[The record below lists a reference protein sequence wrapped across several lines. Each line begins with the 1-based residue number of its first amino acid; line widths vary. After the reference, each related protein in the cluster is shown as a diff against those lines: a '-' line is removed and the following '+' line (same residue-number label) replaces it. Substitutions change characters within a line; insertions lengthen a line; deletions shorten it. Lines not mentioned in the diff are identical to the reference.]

1 MPIRIKAPTDKH
13 PRREWNSPERRRE
26 RQKEYMDKHGQPAPR
41 RKRLM
46 PGTSAIQEH
55 RKNLREK
62 LKNLPK
68 WKVQPKAVPAETRRK
83 AGPSAAKPAT
93 KSIRDRLKDWKPREM
108 PKFPKPESKVSPGR
122 PGGKGPKPDKRWNK
136 GDKFMTPL
144 RAKKAIGGKIIQ
156 KIISKIKPK
165 QKPKNVDKLL
175 KNLGDEIKAAP
186 LPPQLKKVV
195 KEKSLSKAFP
205 HHDSAGK
212 LKKAS
217 GGRAGFRGG
226 GRTNLLEELG
236 RVEAEPSNRNRRAEV
251 SRIHGELNRGYKSG
265 GRAKGPN
272 RPRPQGPHMWVRGD
286 KRKKY
291 ASGGAVLK
299 GKKVG
304 IQIK

>member
-144 RAKKAIGGKIIQ
+144 RQMVKTG
-156 KIISKIKPK
+156 KPK
-165 QKPKNVDKLL
+165 L
-175 KNLGDEIKAAP
+175 A
-186 LPPQLKKVV
+186 
-195 KEKSLSKAFP
+195 
-205 HHDSAGK
+205 
-212 LKKAS
+212 
-217 GGRAGFRGG
+217 R
-226 GRTNLLEELG
+226 
-236 RVEAEPSNRNRRAEV
+236 
-251 SRIHGELNRGYKSG
+251 
-265 GRAKGPN
+265 KG
-272 RPRPQGPHMWVRGD
+272 W
-286 KRKKY
+286 K
-291 ASGGAVLK
+291 
-299 GKKVG
+299 
-304 IQIK
+304 

>member
-26 RQKEYMDKHGQPAPR
+26 RQKEYMDKHGERPPR
-41 RKRLM
+41 RKRLT
-46 PGTSAIQEH
+46 PGTSATQEH

-122 PGGKGPKPDKRWNK
+122 PGGKGKESPDKRWNK

-144 RAKKAIGGKIIQ
+144 RAKKAKGGK
-156 KIISKIKPK
+156 
-165 QKPKNVDKLL
+165 
-175 KNLGDEIKAAP
+175 
-186 LPPQLKKVV
+186 
-195 KEKSLSKAFP
+195 
-205 HHDSAGK
+205 
-212 LKKAS
+212 
-217 GGRAGFRGG
+217 
-226 GRTNLLEELG
+226 
-236 RVEAEPSNRNRRAEV
+236 
-251 SRIHGELNRGYKSG
+251 
-265 GRAKGPN
+265 AKGPN
-272 RPRPQGPHMWVRGD
+272 RPRPTGPHMWVRGD

-291 ASGGAVLK
+291 ASGGAVMA
-299 GKKVG
+299 GKKEG
-304 IQIK
+304 CQIK